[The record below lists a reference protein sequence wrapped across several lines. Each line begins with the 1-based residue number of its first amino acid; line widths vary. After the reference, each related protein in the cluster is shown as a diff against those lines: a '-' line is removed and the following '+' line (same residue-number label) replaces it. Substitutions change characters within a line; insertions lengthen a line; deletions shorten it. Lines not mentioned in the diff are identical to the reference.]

1 MTHPIRTVLV
11 DDSEEIRTLLRFA
24 LDREPDFEVVA
35 EAGDGA
41 AGVAAVSAHTPH
53 LVLLDVAMP
62 VMDGLQALTLIREE
76 SPGSVVVVFSAFTG
90 VSGAAER
97 TARLGAHAYIEKHG
111 DMTGLVQ
118 ELRRTLAR
126 ELDLGA

>member
-11 DDSEEIRTLLRFA
+11 DDSVEIRALLRHT

-53 LVLLDVAMP
+53 LVLLDIAMP
-62 VMDGLQALTLIREE
+62 VMDGLQALTLIREA
-76 SPGSVVVVFSAFTG
+76 SPGSIVVVFSAFTD

-97 TARLGAHAYIEKHG
+97 VARLGAHAYIEKHG
-111 DMTGLVQ
+111 GMSELV
-118 ELRRTLAR
+118 EDLRRTLATEFGLR
-126 ELDLGA
+126 S

>member
-1 MTHPIRTVLV
+1 MNHPIRTVLV
-11 DDSEEIRTLLRFA
+11 DDSEEIRALLRYA

-41 AGVAAVSAHTPH
+41 AGVAAVSTHTPH
-53 LVLLDVAMP
+53 LVLLDIAMP

-76 SPGSVVVVFSAFTG
+76 SPGSIVVVFSSFTG

-97 TARLGAHAYIEKHG
+97 TAQMGAHAYIEKHSG
-111 DMTGLVQ
+111 ISELV
-118 ELRRTLAR
+118 EDLRRTLAR
-126 ELDLGA
+126 EFGLRS

>member
-1 MTHPIRTVLV
+1 MTHPIRTLLV

-24 LDREPDFEVVA
+24 LDRAPDFEVVA
-35 EAGDGA
+35 EAADGA
-41 AGVAAVSAHTPH
+41 AGVAAAAAHLPQ
-53 LVLLDVAMP
+53 LVLLDIAMP

-76 SPGSVVVVFSAFTG
+76 SPGSIVVVFSAFTE

-111 DMTGLVQ
+111 AMSELV
-118 ELRRTLAR
+118 EDLRRTLTR
-126 ELDLGA
+126 ELQIRT